1 MIDDILWWLDG
12 SPARY
17 WSVAW
22 FTFAVC
28 LVLAWRPWA
37 EEISASYLESVTFA
51 LALLICLFAFR
62 WPILFVPSHLNV
74 DESQMIAGVFTL
86 RHDPVFWRSVDTQT
100 AGPLNVYAA
109 WIPTALSGAN
119 AYFGIRLLA
128 LLLGGAT
135 VLLLGWALRMVFP
148 ERIARISTLIL
159 LGSFAFAV
167 DSDLVHYASELV
179 PLFLLSLGTAGL
191 TRCFTGGH
199 RSWLW
204 VAGLSLGAV
213 PFAKLQGA
221 PIAFW
226 IGMCGI
232 GFLAGTGGDGQRR
245 PILIGLLIA
254 GALTV
259 PLLFVLTA
267 WYFGTWEE
275 MWISYFAGNSSYVAA
290 GGLDGWRAGK
300 EALARLLRLDVFGA
314 IFCSTLVLTVLAL
327 STKGRNGSIQRWMQ
341 RVVVGGFAVA
351 GMCVLLPGRSFD
363 HYFLLF
369 TPSFGLLAACA
380 LARLSGAVKLLRQVG
395 WSIVA
400 LGSIGL
406 PSVQRMSQGNPYL
419 GRWSEY
425 RANPEGVPDPLI
437 DEVKRWTTP
446 GEPLALWGWE
456 TAVYVRSR
464 CRQATRESN
473 TATMSEPS
481 AEREHF
487 RQRYLSDLRK
497 SRPRVF
503 VDTTGAHRSGYT
515 FEDFPELRAYL
526 AENYRL
532 HAEFGR
538 RFIYLRRDLESSAIK
553 P

>member
-1 MIDDILWWLDG
+1 
-12 SPARY
+12 
-17 WSVAW
+17 
-22 FTFAVC
+22 
-28 LVLAWRPWA
+28 
-37 EEISASYLESVTFA
+37 
-51 LALLICLFAFR
+51 
-62 WPILFVPSHLNV
+62 
-74 DESQMIAGVFTL
+74 
-86 RHDPVFWRSVDTQT
+86 
-100 AGPLNVYAA
+100 
-109 WIPTALSGAN
+109 
-119 AYFGIRLLA
+119 
-128 LLLGGAT
+128 
-135 VLLLGWALRMVFP
+135 
-148 ERIARISTLIL
+148 
-159 LGSFAFAV
+159 
-167 DSDLVHYASELV
+167 
-179 PLFLLSLGTAGL
+179 
-191 TRCFTGGH
+191 
-199 RSWLW
+199 
-204 VAGLSLGAV
+204 
-213 PFAKLQGA
+213 
-221 PIAFW
+221 
-226 IGMCGI
+226 
-232 GFLAGTGGDGQRR
+232 
-245 PILIGLLIA
+245 
-254 GALTV
+254 
-259 PLLFVLTA
+259 
-267 WYFGTWEE
+267 
-275 MWISYFAGNSSYVAA
+275 MWISYFSGNSSYVAA
-290 GGLDGWRAGK
+290 GGLNGWRAGK
-300 EALARLLRLDVFGA
+300 EALARLLQLDVFGA
-314 IFCSTLVLTVLAL
+314 TFCSTLVLTALAL

-341 RVVVGGFAVA
+341 LVTVGGFAVA

-363 HYFLLF
+363 HYFLFF

-380 LARLSGAVKLLRQVG
+380 LARLSGAVKLPRQVG

-419 GRWSEY
+419 GRWTEY

-456 TAVYVRSR
+456 TVVYVRSR
-464 CRQATRESN
+464 CRQATREAT

-487 RQRYLSDLRK
+487 RQRYLADLRK